1 VGYTGAPKRASLAVG
16 GSGPAVSGRK
26 GDVRFPTL
34 ADLRWRVD
42 VTISTSSLNRVLK
55 PTLLFQL
62 TLSDGTHAR
71 TRAPTLHDTHRT
83 QRAMQAGEMP

>member
-1 VGYTGAPKRASLAVG
+1 LAVG

-62 TLSDGTHAR
+62 TLSDGTITTAHAR
-71 TRAPTLHDTHRT
+71 ARRHDTHRT

>member
-1 VGYTGAPKRASLAVG
+1 MGYTGAPKRASLAVG